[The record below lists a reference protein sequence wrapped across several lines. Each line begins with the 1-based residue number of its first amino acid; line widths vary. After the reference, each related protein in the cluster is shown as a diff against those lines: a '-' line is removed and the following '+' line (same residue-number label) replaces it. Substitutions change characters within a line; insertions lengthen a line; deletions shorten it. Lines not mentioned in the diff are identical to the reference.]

1 MEPIDE
7 TLLPLTSL
15 ISDLFGTNK
24 HHRFDGN
31 FSKISVVMT
40 DAVERY
46 RLRNLQKNYKLTH
59 LHKIR
64 YPKHRQ
70 FLQYVLCE

>member
-15 ISDLFGTNK
+15 ISDLLGTNK
-24 HHRFDGN
+24 HHIFDGN

-46 RLRNLQKNYKLTH
+46 RLRNLGY
-59 LHKIR
+59 
-64 YPKHRQ
+64 
-70 FLQYVLCE
+70 

>member
-1 MEPIDE
+1 MEPIDK

-40 DAVERY
+40 DAVEP
-46 RLRNLQKNYKLTH
+46 LSTKKFTEKL
-59 LHKIR
+59 
-64 YPKHRQ
+64 
-70 FLQYVLCE
+70 

>member
-15 ISDLFGTNK
+15 ISDLFDTNK

-40 DAVERY
+40 DGVEP
-46 RLRNLQKNYKLTH
+46 LSTKKFTEKL
-59 LHKIR
+59 
-64 YPKHRQ
+64 
-70 FLQYVLCE
+70 

>member
-1 MEPIDE
+1 MEPIEE

-24 HHRFDGN
+24 HHRCDGN

-40 DAVERY
+40 DAVEP
-46 RLRNLQKNYKLTH
+46 LSTKKFTE
-59 LHKIR
+59 K
-64 YPKHRQ
+64 
-70 FLQYVLCE
+70 